1 MAAPA
6 DTETAMGMAGT
17 LREYLD
23 RHGIG
28 YELLKH
34 SRTQT
39 SSETAE
45 AAHVSGDR
53 LAKPVVIEDA
63 DRYLVVVIPASR
75 RIDFTALHRA
85 FGRQVGL
92 ATEPEV
98 ETLFRDCAPGAIPAI
113 AQAYGLDVA
122 VDEALLDLDDVY
134 FEAGDHYELVHVSGD
149 DFRSLMASVP
159 RGRFSEPMASYGEGR
174 RRPEAGRI

>member
-1 MAAPA
+1 
-6 DTETAMGMAGT
+6 MGMAGT

-23 RHGIG
+23 RHAVS
-28 YELLKH
+28 YELLRH
-34 SRTQT
+34 SRTRT

-63 DRYLVVVIPASR
+63 ERYLVVVILASQ

-98 ETLFRDCAPGAIPAI
+98 ETLFRDCAPGAVPAL
-113 AQAYGLDVA
+113 AQAYGLDVV
-122 VDEALLDLDDVY
+122 VDETLLDLDDVY
-134 FEAGDHYELVHVSGD
+134 FEAGDHCELVRVSGEA
-149 DFRSLMASVP
+149 FRSLMAAVP
-159 RGRFSEPMASYGEGR
+159 HGRFGEPMGSYGE
-174 RRPEAGRI
+174 